1 MRPAVAG
8 NQIKMHSNRFIGLN
22 VGFNYHNDHEGG
34 VDKLVQDINSQVVV
48 KRGLTGVSRQD
59 KQDFKKMQCWRNTP
73 YGNNILHPRVEIYKR
88 NIEIRHNDRDLSD
101 RILND
106 AEYIMLLMGAEYPMD
121 MYKRYIGQKRIFSES
136 DLMDMK
142 DYSKRGMQSNSRE
155 KFCALVDAINRREN
169 YLRGSWGSY
178 GGMMMIMLQRD
189 NISERLI
196 VPTIEKSLK
205 CGSLAL
211 IDSEPRLFKQRG
223 CILICLDE
231 AYKPV

>member
-1 MRPAVAG
+1 MRLAVVG

-22 VGFNYHNDHEGG
+22 IGFNYDDREGD
-34 VDKLVQDINSQVVV
+34 VDRLVQDINSRVVI
-48 KRGLTGVSRQD
+48 KRGLTGASRQD

-88 NIEIRHNDRDLSD
+88 NIEIRHNDKDLSS

-106 AEYIMLLMGAEYPMD
+106 AEYIMLLMGTEYPMD
-121 MYKRYIGQKRIFSES
+121 MYKRHIGQKRIFSES
-136 DLMDMK
+136 DMMDMMDMK
-142 DYSKRGMQSNSRE
+142 EYSKEGVQSNSYE
-155 KFCALVDAINRREN
+155 AVNKINRREN
-169 YLRGSWGSY
+169 YLRGSWGGY
-178 GGMMMIMLQRD
+178 GGMMIIMLQRD
-189 NISERLI
+189 DISEGLI
-196 VPTIEKSLK
+196 IPTIEKSLK

-231 AYKPV
+231 AYKPI